1 MIKKNKKGKMTINQ
15 LAVLMKTGFSSVNK
29 KIGHLQEFIEE
40 QIDKLAISTA
50 KGFESADKRFNK
62 VDERFESM
70 EKRFENIEKTMATK
84 IDIEGLKNKI
94 EGVNNR
100 IDDLAINRVKYSEH
114 NALVKRVEKLEKV

>member
-29 KIGHLQEFIEE
+29 KICHLEEFIEE

-50 KGFESADKRFNK
+50 KGFESVDERFNK

-70 EKRFENIEKTMATK
+70 EKRFDE
-84 IDIEGLKNKI
+84 IDKRFDGIDGKI
-94 EGVNNR
+94 EGVNKR
-100 IDDLAINRVKYSEH
+100 IDDLAII
-114 NALVKRVEKLEKV
+114 